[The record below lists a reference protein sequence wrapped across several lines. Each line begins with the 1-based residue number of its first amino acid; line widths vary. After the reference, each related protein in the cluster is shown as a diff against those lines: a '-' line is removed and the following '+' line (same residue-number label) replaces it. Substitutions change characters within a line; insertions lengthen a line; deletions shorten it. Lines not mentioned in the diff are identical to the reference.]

1 MQESTSMQSP
11 HGLGQSSSRHTM
23 IRASVSA
30 VVFLAIVLWL
40 APSVQAQIG
49 NLDWASGEKAVK
61 QKKQVDYEEVKF
73 QFFMEPGVGK
83 AKFKYPEGS
92 ESALMLDMG
101 VGGVYQVFRSPGEGV
116 QFDAGLCFSIGS
128 NLPDFD
134 FDGFRLLGVA
144 APEIGAKLP
153 TSNSLLLR
161 PFLSFGPGLSVLNNG
176 FTYSDEFGGMDIFD
190 FADGD
195 DEKFAKLVWVLRA
208 GIEIGSKTGPMSG
221 VIGVKRI
228 GRGDTEF
235 QTYSY
240 SDGTYRKYK
249 YSETDLLLLLGIR
262 FKFAM

>member
-1 MQESTSMQSP
+1 MQGSRSTQFCRRSDDSMS
-11 HGLGQSSSRHTM
+11 HYRA
-23 IRASVSA
+23 IRSGVLT
-30 VVFLAIVLWL
+30 VVILLVLFWL

-61 QKKQVDYEEVKF
+61 QKKLVKYEDVKF

-83 AKFKYPEGS
+83 AKFKHSTGP

-101 VGGVYQVFRSPGEGV
+101 VGGIYQVFRSPGEGV
-116 QFDAGLCFSIGS
+116 QFDAGLYFSIGS

-134 FDGFRLLGVA
+134 FDGLRLLGVA
-144 APEIGAKLP
+144 APEIGIKLP

-176 FTYSDEFGGMDIFD
+176 YVYADEIGGMDIFD
-190 FADGD
+190 FADG

-228 GRGDTEF
+228 GRGDTEY

-240 SDGTYRKYK
+240 SDGTYRKAE